1 MPSDEIIGSL
11 KDSIVKGDKEE
22 SVALT
27 KKAIESGLDTKV
39 ILNNGL
45 IQATQIVGTLFEK
58 MEYYLPDLIISAD
71 AMIGVMEII
80 KPHLEGDPN
89 QKSMGTILLGSAEGD
104 VHSIGKN
111 LMISLLQGQGYKVI
125 DLGTDVPPD
134 KFVEEAKKSKPDVI
148 GISGL
153 LTASIS
159 TMQKTVLMLKEENIP
174 SKIIVGGGILTA
186 ESCTMIGADDF
197 ATDGWDGLKKI
208 NKLVERAE

>member
-89 QKSMGTILLGSAEGD
+89 QK
-104 VHSIGKN
+104 
-111 LMISLLQGQGYKVI
+111 
-125 DLGTDVPPD
+125 
-134 KFVEEAKKSKPDVI
+134 
-148 GISGL
+148 
-153 LTASIS
+153 
-159 TMQKTVLMLKEENIP
+159 
-174 SKIIVGGGILTA
+174 
-186 ESCTMIGADDF
+186 
-197 ATDGWDGLKKI
+197 
-208 NKLVERAE
+208 

>member
-1 MPSDEIIGSL
+1 
-11 KDSIVKGDKEE
+11 
-22 SVALT
+22 
-27 KKAIESGLDTKV
+27 
-39 ILNNGL
+39 
-45 IQATQIVGTLFEK
+45 
-58 MEYYLPDLIISAD
+58 IISAD

-89 QKSMGTILLGSAEGD
+89 QKPMGTILIGSAEGD

-111 LMISLLQGQGYKVI
+111 LMISLLQGQGFKVI

-134 KFVEEAKKSKPDVI
+134 KFIEEAKKSKPDVI

-153 LTASIS
+153 LTESIS

-174 SKIIVGGGILTA
+174 SKIIVGGGILTV

>member
-1 MPSDEIIGSL
+1 MKETISPLFTLVARTGITGSTDAVL
-11 KDSIVKGDKEE
+11 APFEPHPAAMSR
-22 SVALT
+22 
-27 KKAIESGLDTKV
+27 KAK
-39 ILNNGL
+39 
-45 IQATQIVGTLFEK
+45 
-58 MEYYLPDLIISAD
+58 
-71 AMIGVMEII
+71 
-80 KPHLEGDPN
+80 
-89 QKSMGTILLGSAEGD
+89 GTILIGSAEGD

-111 LMISLLQGQGYKVI
+111 LMIPLLQGQGYKVI
-125 DLGTDVPPD
+125 DLGTDVHPN

-159 TMQKTVLMLKEENIP
+159 TMQKTVIMLKEENIP

-208 NKLVERAE
+208 NKLVEGVK